1 MVCPGMV
8 DACTRAAWHE
18 GGLKGVPRL
27 PLFLSKNQVPL
38 GFNLDAKHPDSKLAI
53 LEDWV
58 DNAQPTLATLFLPR
72 SIALSAEGGTALG
85 PRMLAFF
92 QPTWHE
98 ERPERTTARTVIS
111 LLCRL
116 AGGPQK
122 LKEALRAGPAGI
134 QRLRDLN
141 SRAHRRRAMDSVVSL
156 AGAMWL
162 LD

>member
-1 MVCPGMV
+1 MV
-8 DACTRAAWHE
+8 DACRMARRRPQGCAY
-18 GGLKGVPRL
+18 RL
-27 PLFLSKNQVPL
+27 VLFLSKNQVPL
-38 GFNLDAKHPDSKLAI
+38 GFNLDVKHPDSKLAI

-58 DNAQPTLATLFLPR
+58 DNAQPTLATLFLPW

-98 ERPERTTARTVIS
+98 ERPERTTARSVIS

-116 AGGPQK
+116 ARGPQK
-122 LKEALRAGPAGI
+122 LKQALRSGAAGV
-134 QRLRDLN
+134 QWLRDLN
-141 SRAHRRRAMDSVVSL
+141 NRARRRRAMESVVSL
-156 AGAMWL
+156 AGTTWL